1 MKRFLDHV
9 WKESKLSGAEIHC
22 LMNIAMAASYDPDP
36 AAPNGFWLPFNLET
50 GEIIEARWREWQKH
64 DPINLVMRHKQN
76 LAQLAGIYIDCGW
89 RDQFQIHYGTRILSK
104 RLAAS
109 GIAHVYEEFDDDH
122 SGIDYR
128 MERSL
133 PYLVRA
139 LRG

>member
-1 MKRFLDHV
+1 MERKQVERSRNPL
-9 WKESKLSGAEIHC
+9 
-22 LMNIAMAASYDPDP
+22 PDETSQWP
-36 AAPNGFWLPFNLET
+36 HRTIPIRPRRTVRLPFNLET

-64 DPINLVMRHKQN
+64 DPINLVARHKQN
-76 LAQLAGIYIDCGW
+76 LARLAGIYIDCGW

-133 PYLVRA
+133 PFLVRA